1 MIKDALRTADTQDFD
16 AILPF
21 TVAQVHCSE
30 SSPPENYCWAGN
42 LLLHEPALQGQD
54 CPETDPAESGTLEG
68 KSHTPPVPAIRH
80 NKRQK
85 SRDSAPAKNGT
96 DDHINL
102 ELGDSGAPS
111 IPNET
116 PKRPVF
122 NDMSDVDDQL
132 FCDAA
137 NLIDPVNSTA
147 SIPAAEQERF
157 FTLFSRALKS
167 RNVLFLL
174 GELLGEFANYFHY
187 GYHECMK
194 NLVHYLTT
202 EERVE
207 TKDIKYA
214 RILAFLQSKS
224 RVATEPVFGSLGAFP
239 DQADYLC
246 QLHSSPESLQSHSPN
261 DSVFQQSPPGHFS
274 WHSTARSPTISYP
287 TVPLSAPTQQHHGGY
302 LSPVQGL
309 DHHYFNF
316 FNGHPHANAFSLH
329 STTCTATCVVNR
341 IRLPFCVVFIYMCS

>member
-1 MIKDALRTADTQDFD
+1 MIKDALWTADTQDFD

-21 TVAQVHCSE
+21 CTSAFSNSPRIQGTSTPSRHIPDPNRQRSTVAQVHCSE

-54 CPETDPAESGTLEG
+54 CPETGPAESGTLEG
-68 KSHTPPVPAIRH
+68 KSHTPPVSAIRH

-157 FTLFSRALKS
+157 
-167 RNVLFLL
+167 
-174 GELLGEFANYFHY
+174 
-187 GYHECMK
+187 
-194 NLVHYLTT
+194 
-202 EERVE
+202 
-207 TKDIKYA
+207 
-214 RILAFLQSKS
+214 
-224 RVATEPVFGSLGAFP
+224 
-239 DQADYLC
+239 

-329 STTCTATCVVNR
+329 STQHA
-341 IRLPFCVVFIYMCS
+341 L